1 MSTSFDMTPLGS
13 IPTRRDRTQLAPAGL
28 RPVLIVLMVA
38 LALVL
43 GGGTNS
49 TPTVRAAELGTVA
62 TDVLNLR
69 DAPGTW
75 GDVLTTMVWGETV
88 EILSG
93 PTDDGWYELAYGGY
107 VGWAAGEYLSI
118 GGVGGGGERWIDVDR
133 STGTV
138 TLYDGGAVVATYWA
152 ALGWDTSDD
161 GYYATAIGT
170 YYVHS
175 MDASLVWSE
184 PGQVYFTHWIGFDPE
199 RANGF
204 HSWSMD
210 EEGNVIP
217 GGDGPTGGCVALEPS
232 AAAEVYAFAEIGM
245 RVEIHW

>member
-1 MSTSFDMTPLGS
+1 
-13 IPTRRDRTQLAPAGL
+13 
-28 RPVLIVLMVA
+28 
-38 LALVL
+38 
-43 GGGTNS
+43 
-49 TPTVRAAELGTVA
+49 
-62 TDVLNLR
+62 
-69 DAPGTW
+69 
-75 GDVLTTMVWGETV
+75 MVWGETV
-88 EILSG
+88 EILGG
-93 PTDDGWYELAYGGY
+93 PTDDGWYEVAYGGY
-107 VGWAAGEYLSI
+107 VGWAAGEYLSV

-133 STGTV
+133 STVAV

-152 ALGWDTSDD
+152 ALGWDTSDY

-170 YYVHS
+170 YSIYS

-245 RVEIHW
+245 RVEVHW